1 MEKQG
6 MYKVTYNSQIAKNI
20 YKMILTGDTEPLK
33 KPGQF
38 VNIKIPGL
46 YLRRPISVCDV
57 GEGEFSIIYKI
68 VGQGTTELSQ
78 LCRGETLDILTGLGN
93 GFNIN
98 QCGNRTLLIGGGVGI
113 PPLYWLAKALLQEGK
128 TPVAILGFNTA
139 AEIFME
145 KEFINLDIQTFVTTM
160 DGSYGSKGVV
170 TNLISEKE
178 ITGDYFCACGPI
190 PMLRAV
196 CTACSFSGQVS
207 FEQRMGCGFGACM
220 CCSIM
225 TKKGPKRICKEGPV
239 LLKEEIL
246 W

>member
-1 MEKQG
+1 MR
-6 MYKVTYNSQIAKNI
+6 SRLI
-20 YKMILTGDTEPLK
+20 
-33 KPGQF
+33 
-38 VNIKIPGL
+38 
-46 YLRRPISVCDV
+46 V
-57 GEGEFSIIYKI
+57 GE
-68 VGQGTTELSQ
+68 GTTELSH
-78 LCRGETLDILTGLGN
+78 LCRGQTLNILTGLGN

-98 QCGNRTLLIGGGVGI
+98 QCGSRTLLIGGGVGI
-113 PPLYWLAKALLQEGK
+113 PPLYWLAKALLQVGK

-145 KEFINLDIQTFVTTM
+145 KEFIDLGIQTLVTTM
-160 DGSYGSKGVV
+160 DGSYGLKGVV

-178 ITGDYFCACGPI
+178 ITGDYFCACGPL

-225 TKKGPKRICKEGPV
+225 TKKGPKRVCKEGPV